1 MTFNVDRAINLV
13 QLTSIIGGMA
23 YFGAEAGRRDE
34 RLNSNTIKVDE
45 LAGIVQDLAK
55 AQVASASGQASAQRE
70 LDQLRVRIERLE
82 QTK

>member
-1 MTFNVDRAINLV
+1 MTFTVDRVINLV
-13 QLTSIIGGMA
+13 QLTSIVGGMA

-34 RLNSNTIKVDE
+34 RLNTNTIKVDE

-70 LDQLRVRIERLE
+70 LDQLRERIERLE
-82 QTK
+82 LTK

>member
-1 MTFNVDRAINLV
+1 MTFTVDRVINLV

-34 RLNSNTIKVDE
+34 RLNTNTIKVDE

-70 LDQLRVRIERLE
+70 LDQLRERIERLE
-82 QTK
+82 QHK